1 MDSNANPRRAGRL
14 RDINISFSTAG
25 THPCSARHFFFVPRL
40 GPDFLSRSGAPKAVD
55 WHHFGPD
62 RGIFRPSNEYPYF
75 VHFWTPFSLNF
86 LVGHIGLGG
95 RAGGRKEG
103 KAVSGS
109 SLRKF
114 DGSSTYEIH
123 L

>member
-1 MDSNANPRRAGRL
+1 MYKLRYLTIAPPVQSFLFVYSHAKFPDFFKNP
-14 RDINISFSTAG
+14 
-25 THPCSARHFFFVPRL
+25 FFFNCLTRTQE
-40 GPDFLSRSGAPKAVD
+40 R
-55 WHHFGPD
+55 
-62 RGIFRPSNEYPYF
+62 
-75 VHFWTPFSLNF
+75 
-86 LVGHIGLGG
+86 VGHIGLGG